1 VIVLGSMCSE
11 TKLGHVEHAGKV
23 EHFRYQTAV
32 CDHGQV
38 SRSPDRPAER
48 VERDLRTRIAAG
60 EWESGQQLPT
70 VIQLAEHYEVSRG
83 TVAKVI
89 KRLADDG
96 LVRTVRAWGTF
107 KT

>member
-1 VIVLGSMCSE
+1 MLLIHQVL
-11 TKLGHVEHAGKV
+11 
-23 EHFRYQTAV
+23 RDPTAV

-38 SRSPDRPAER
+38 RSPDRPAER
-48 VERDLRTRIAAG
+48 VERALRERIAAG
-60 EWESGQQLPT
+60 EWKSGQQLPT
-70 VIQLAEHYEVSRG
+70 VIQLAEQYGVSRG
-83 TVAKVI
+83 TVATVI

>member
-1 VIVLGSMCSE
+1 VILLGSLCSE

-23 EHFRYQTAV
+23 EHFRWLAAV

-38 SRSPDRPAER
+38 RSPDRPAER
-48 VERDLRTRIAAG
+48 VERALRERIASG
-60 EWESGQQLPT
+60 EWQSGQQLPT
-70 VIQLAEHYEVSRG
+70 VIQLAEQYGASRG
-83 TVAKVI
+83 TVATVI